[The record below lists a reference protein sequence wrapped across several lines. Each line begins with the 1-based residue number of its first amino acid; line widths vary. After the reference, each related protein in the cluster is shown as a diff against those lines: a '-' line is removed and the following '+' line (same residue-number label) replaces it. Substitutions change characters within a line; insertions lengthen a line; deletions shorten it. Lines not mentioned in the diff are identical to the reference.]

1 MNTYQKNFLF
11 RHFCSFAVIILV
23 GIFSYS
29 NSLHSPFQFDGV
41 IHIQKNEA
49 LRSMDGFYK
58 KYDLTNYANRFV
70 SVLTLVFNIYLGDT
84 DTFGFHLLSLQIH
97 LWVCLLIYIVARIL
111 LNSFPK
117 NGKIKR
123 KFNLPLLAAIFFSA
137 HPVFTQTVSYLV
149 NRSALLS
156 SFFYLF
162 SFYSFICALQAYFSE
177 PKAPFRRLKYFSLFT
192 FSVVLMALGIASKLT
207 IISLPI
213 IICIFYVLIQYRSK
227 EGIVTFI
234 RREKNLILALLTPLI
249 VVLVQRAFFSHTG
262 LFRLADAGSRTIDRL
277 DYFLSQIKWLVFY
290 YLKLLSFPFNQNID
304 PTISLIKS
312 VYDPKLWIGI
322 LFLTFILYSLQKL
335 QRAVI
340 FGILWFL
347 ISLSP
352 ESSFMPLK
360 DTVMEHRLYLPGI
373 GLAIALSAII
383 VKRQVFIILIC
394 IIPIFSAITLN
405 RNLDWSS
412 EYNLWLDASKKSPE
426 KARPHLNLGRALSLM
441 NRYQES
447 IPHYQKT
454 IKLKPDFFEAYHNLG
469 VSFSLTDQCQNAFSP
484 LEKALELHPGQ
495 VETML
500 TMATCY
506 KTLKDYKNTAKY
518 LQRATEQAPNKDYI
532 ARELGSIY
540 YFYLDEKEKG
550 KLFFK
555 KALKLNPYSP
565 QNIALKAFFQK

>member
-1 MNTYQKNFLF
+1 MSEYQKNFLF
-11 RHFCSFAVIILV
+11 RNFCSFAVIILV
-23 GIFSYS
+23 GFLSYS

-41 IHIQKNEA
+41 VHIQKNEA
-49 LRSMDGFYK
+49 LKSMDGFYK

-70 SVLTLVFNIYLGDT
+70 SVLTLVFNVYLGDT

-111 LNSFPK
+111 LNSFPN
-117 NGKIKR
+117 NGIIKR
-123 KFNLPLLAAIFFSA
+123 KFNLPLLAAIIFSA

-149 NRSALLS
+149 NRSALMS
-156 SFFYLF
+156 SFLYLF
-162 SFYSFICALQAYFSE
+162 SFYSFICALQAYFSD
-177 PKAPFRRLKYFSLFT
+177 PKAPFRRIKYFSLLT
-192 FSVVLMALGIASKLT
+192 VSLVLMVLGLASKLT
-207 IISLPI
+207 MISLPI
-213 IICIFYVLIQYRSK
+213 IICVFYILIQYRSQ
-227 EGIVTFI
+227 EGVITFI
-234 RREKNLILALLTPLI
+234 KREKNLILTLITPLI
-249 VVLVQRAFFSHTG
+249 IVLAQRAFFSHTG
-262 LFRLADAGSRTIDRL
+262 LFRLADSATSTINRL

-312 VYDPKLWIGI
+312 ISDPKLLIGI
-322 LFLTFILYSLQKL
+322 IFLGFLLYSLQKL
-335 QRAVI
+335 QRAII

-352 ESSFMPLK
+352 ESSFIPLK

-373 GLAIALSAII
+373 GLAIALSAILI
-383 VKRQVFIILIC
+383 NRRAFIILIC

-412 EYNLWLDASKKSPE
+412 EYNLWLDASRKSPE

-441 NRYQES
+441 KKYEES
-447 IPHYQKT
+447 VPHYQKT

-469 VSFSLTDQCQNAFSP
+469 VSFSLIGQCKNAFPP

-500 TMATCY
+500 TLANCY
-506 KTLKDYKNTAKY
+506 KTLKDYKNAARY
-518 LQRATEQAPNKDYI
+518 LHRATEQAPNKDYI

-540 YFYLDEKEKG
+540 YFHLNEKEKG
-550 KLFFK
+550 KLFLR

-565 QNIALKAFFQK
+565 QNIALKALFQK